1 MQGCTDPLPP
11 LLLLPFPIPR
21 DPKFF
26 RAKLHKIELG
36 NGNTL
41 SIEGAKGGKQIQA
54 ISVRMISF
62 SFSLGVS

>member
-1 MQGCTDPLPP
+1 MVIVHLIDVIVVSVRSTRCN
-11 LLLLPFPIPR
+11 
-21 DPKFF
+21 
-26 RAKLHKIELG
+26 IELG